1 MVRPAQPP
9 SRIGRALDESDQ
21 NGNKARMDTPTPVAL
36 ASMILAAPGWAR
48 VGIAAPS
55 ERTREAAALELGA
68 IIVER
73 IVRQVDVVPDG
84 QMALPL

>member
-1 MVRPAQPP
+1 LGERGSP
-9 SRIGRALDESDQ
+9 LDESDQ
-21 NGNKARMDTPTPVAL
+21 IRNKKAMDTPSPVAL

-68 IIVER
+68 VIAER
-73 IVRQVDVVPDG
+73 IGRPVELAAEG
-84 QMALPL
+84 QLALPL